1 MYRYL
6 FIKKVPVILYAILAP
21 ASALCSVVT
30 AAAMAAAVDYGT
42 HGELDQIWIYAL
54 FFGGYIL
61 LDFLV
66 DTAARLVR
74 HRLVEQVMTALLS
87 DVHHKIIRLPAAVF
101 ARRNTADYIA
111 NLTADMDVLR
121 GSYFAVLLELYM
133 TMIRLAAATGVLF
146 WTNGLLG
153 AFVLANVLLQT
164 AVPLLFAKR
173 LELAGRRY
181 SDAQERHLV
190 AMKESLA
197 AFLTAKT
204 FHIED
209 RMSARYAAAMGAAEA
224 CRRRTNALKAVSS
237 NVSFIFSGTTHL
249 GVFLFGGALTLAG
262 VLSTA
267 QVVAASQLIVY
278 ISSPIYTLNA
288 NLADLRT
295 ARISAQ
301 KLRELLDQP
310 EDLGGDERPARPGG
324 ALEVRDLSF
333 SYGQRAVLSHVSW
346 TFQPGGKYLLTGASG
361 GGKSTLLSLLAGLRG
376 DYRGSITLGGT
387 EMRQLCRESVS
398 GSVCVMTQ
406 EPFVFDDT
414 LYNNVALCAPMEEER
429 VVRALEEAGLGAFLA
444 ALPEG
449 LRTRVGENAAGMSG
463 GERQRLVV
471 ARARARR
478 TPVLLLDEA
487 TSHLDPDTAGGIER
501 TVLGLEGVTVVLVA
515 HNATEEAERLADA
528 VLELR
533 DGRIGLRG

>member
-54 FFGGYIL
+54 FFGAYIL

-121 GSYFAVLLELYM
+121 GSYFSVLLELYM

-237 NVSFIFSGTTHL
+237 NVSFIFSRITHL
-249 GVFLFGGALTLAG
+249 GVFLFGG
-262 VLSTA
+262 
-267 QVVAASQLIVY
+267 
-278 ISSPIYTLNA
+278 
-288 NLADLRT
+288 R
-295 ARISAQ
+295 
-301 KLRELLDQP
+301 
-310 EDLGGDERPARPGG
+310 
-324 ALEVRDLSF
+324 
-333 SYGQRAVLSHVSW
+333 
-346 TFQPGGKYLLTGASG
+346 
-361 GGKSTLLSLLAGLRG
+361 
-376 DYRGSITLGGT
+376 
-387 EMRQLCRESVS
+387 
-398 GSVCVMTQ
+398 
-406 EPFVFDDT
+406 
-414 LYNNVALCAPMEEER
+414 
-429 VVRALEEAGLGAFLA
+429 
-444 ALPEG
+444 
-449 LRTRVGENAAGMSG
+449 
-463 GERQRLVV
+463 
-471 ARARARR
+471 
-478 TPVLLLDEA
+478 
-487 TSHLDPDTAGGIER
+487 
-501 TVLGLEGVTVVLVA
+501 
-515 HNATEEAERLADA
+515 
-528 VLELR
+528 
-533 DGRIGLRG
+533 

>member
-121 GSYFAVLLELYM
+121 GSYFSVLLELYM

-153 AFVLANVLLQT
+153 AFVLANVL
-164 AVPLLFAKR
+164 
-173 LELAGRRY
+173 
-181 SDAQERHLV
+181 
-190 AMKESLA
+190 KESLA

-237 NVSFIFSGTTHL
+237 NVSFIFSRITHL

-471 ARARARR
+471 ARALARR